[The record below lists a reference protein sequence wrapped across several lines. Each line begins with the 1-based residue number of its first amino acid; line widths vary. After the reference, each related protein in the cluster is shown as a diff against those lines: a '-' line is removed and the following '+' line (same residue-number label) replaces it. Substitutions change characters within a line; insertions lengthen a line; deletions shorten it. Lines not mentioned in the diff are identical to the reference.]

1 MKPLITM
8 VGAGLLVGLMATS
21 LLGMPVVLETTLGTF
36 GPLVAACGSW
46 IVIERTMK
54 REPTQVTP
62 MMLKL
67 FAVKMLFFGAFVVSA
82 VLGLHL
88 RPVPFMVS
96 FTSAFVVMYLLEAL
110 YLQRLFAAGLRASR

>member
-21 LLGMPVVLETTLGTF
+21 LLGMPVVLETTLGTL

-62 MMLKL
+62 TMLKL
-67 FAVKMLFFGAFVVSA
+67 FAVKMLFFGAYVAVMLKVVGLHPIPFVVS
-82 VLGLHL
+82 
-88 RPVPFMVS
+88 
-96 FTSAFVVMYLLEAL
+96 FTGYFIAL
-110 YLQRLFAAGLRASR
+110 YLTEALLMRRLFAGG